1 MKLNKIFK
9 YNLGIPCETAFRQII
24 DTGDYAIVR
33 ILDIQLQGDNAVM
46 WAEVT
51 PYEGGTHVTV
61 EAVWTGEYAPAASEM
76 EYVATVQEAAGL
88 VYHYYV
94 YNPYNDWDI

>member
-9 YNLGIPCETAFRQII
+9 YNLGIPCETAFRQTI

-61 EAVWTGEYAPAASEM
+61 EAVWTGECTPAASEM
-76 EYVATVQEAAGL
+76 EYIATVQERTGL

-94 YNPYNDWDI
+94 YNPYNNWDL

>member
-1 MKLNKIFK
+1 MKLNRIFK
-9 YNLGIPCETAFRQII
+9 YNLGVPCMIERRQII

-51 PYEGGTHVTV
+51 PYEGGTRVTV
-61 EAVWTGEYAPAASEM
+61 EAVWTGESAPDTSEM
-76 EYVATVQEAAGL
+76 VYIATVQERTGL

-94 YNPYNDWDI
+94 YNPYSRWDL

>member
-1 MKLNKIFK
+1 MRIYK
-9 YNLGIPCETAFRQII
+9 YDLGIPCESPFRQII
-24 DTGDYAIVR
+24 YTENVAINK
-33 ILDIQLQGDNAVM
+33 ILNIQMQGNHAVM

-61 EAVWTGEYAPAASEM
+61 EAVWTGETAPTTSEM
-76 EYVATVQEAAGL
+76 EYIATIQEKTGL

-94 YNPYNDWDI
+94 YNPYDNWGI

>member
-1 MKLNKIFK
+1 MKQNKIFK
-9 YNLGIPCETAFRQII
+9 YNLGIPCMTERRQII

-51 PYEGGTHVTV
+51 PYEGGTRVTV
-61 EAVWTGEYAPAASEM
+61 EAVWTGECAPDTSEM
-76 EYVATVQEAAGL
+76 AYIATVQERTGL

-94 YNPYNDWDI
+94 YNPFSRWDL

>member
-1 MKLNKIFK
+1 MKGNYIFK
-9 YNLGIPCETAFRQII
+9 YDLGIPSETAFRQTI
-24 DTGDYAIVR
+24 DTGDYAIVK
-33 ILDIQLQGDNAVM
+33 ILDIQMQGEHAVL

-76 EYVATVQEAAGL
+76 EYVATVQESTGL

-94 YNPYNDWDI
+94 YNPYNNWDL

>member
-1 MKLNKIFK
+1 MKLNRIFK
-9 YNLGIPCETAFRQII
+9 YNLGIPCMTERRQII

-61 EAVWTGEYAPAASEM
+61 EAVWTGECAPDTSEM
-76 EYVATVQEAAGL
+76 AYIATVQERTGL

-94 YNPYNDWDI
+94 YNPYSRWDL